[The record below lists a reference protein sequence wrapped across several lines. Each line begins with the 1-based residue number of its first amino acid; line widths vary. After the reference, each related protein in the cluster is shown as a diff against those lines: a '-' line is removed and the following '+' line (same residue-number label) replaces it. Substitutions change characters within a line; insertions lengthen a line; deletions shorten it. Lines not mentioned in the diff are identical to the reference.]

1 MSDKNEL
8 TPAERELETALRSL
22 RPTPAR
28 IGPAAAV
35 VAAGRS
41 TSPGRLRYWHVAAAA
56 AASIAVVGGAW
67 LALGPRGDMPI
78 DPPTVMAYR
87 RALAQSPAELN
98 NLLDRQATTGLA
110 ADDHCAPVGVSTLWN
125 ADLQTSLGEM

>member
-35 VAAGRS
+35 VAA
-41 TSPGRLRYWHVAAAA
+41 GRLRYWHVAAAA

-87 RALAQSPAELN
+87 RALAQSPVELN